1 MFDLI
6 TGTKQRPLRQKMLG
20 PKVLSIAAHVVVVT
34 LLIVIPLLRVTNT
47 MPAIPTMMAFVAS
60 VPPPPPPPPPPPAP
74 AARPAEAKAAVHT
87 ATAPQNPLAAPIE
100 APAEI
105 APEVSRV
112 ATTGGQGGVEGG
124 VEGGVAGGIVGGI
137 PGGVVPPPPPPPSPA
152 PVPRAPVHVGGQI
165 TAPALVKR
173 VEPTYPELASSA
185 QLTGIVILEATVGT
199 DGCVES
205 VKVLRS
211 RHPFLDRASVDALKQ
226 WQYSPLMLN
235 GIETPF
241 VVTVTFNFSVTT
253 R

>member
-6 TGTKQRPLRQKMLG
+6 TGTTERPLRQKMFG
-20 PKVLSIAAHVVVVT
+20 PKVLSFTVHVVVVI
-34 LLIVIPLLRVTNT
+34 LVIVIPLLRVTNT
-47 MPAIPTMMAFVAS
+47 MPTIPAMMAFVAAA
-60 VPPPPPPPPPPPAP
+60 PPPPPPPPAP
-74 AARPAEAKAAVHT
+74 TARSAEAKPASVHA
-87 ATAPQNPLAAPIE
+87 ATAAQNPLAAPI
-100 APAEI
+100 APPAEI
-105 APEVSRV
+105 APEVNRV
-112 ATTGGQGGVEGG
+112 ATTGVEGGIEGG

-137 PGGVVPPPPPPPSPA
+137 PGGVVPPPPPPPPPA
-152 PVPRAPVHVGGQI
+152 PAPPGPVHVGGQI

-173 VEPTYPELASSA
+173 VEPTYPDLASTA

-199 DGCVES
+199 DGCVEA

-235 GIETPF
+235 GIKTPF
-241 VVTVTFNFSVTT
+241 VVTVTFNFSVAT